1 MQPQRHTRGGAPSG
15 SGAGLARLLS
25 KLGVCSRSQAW
36 ALIQAGRVRVDGVV
50 IRDPERRTD
59 WRRERVGVDERAVC
73 AEAKVYLMLN
83 KPRGLVTTVSD
94 ERGRGTVYQCL
105 SGFGGAS
112 SEPSGSEHP
121 LAQMPPLKAGSVTGG
136 QGVSRLRESDLGQG
150 GARPYGRRV
159 FPVGRLD
166 KASEGLLLFT
176 NDTAWAARVTAPGN
190 HVDKTYHVQV
200 DCLADGGLLQ
210 RVRQGVTADGD
221 RLAVKQA
228 SLLRHGEKNSWLEI
242 VLDEG
247 KNRHLRRLLAAL
259 GVNVLRLMRVAIGP
273 LRLGTLAKG
282 ESRALSRAEVLA
294 LAKPSLPDAGR

>member
-1 MQPQRHTRGGAPSG
+1 
-15 SGAGLARLLS
+15 
-25 KLGVCSRSQAW
+25 
-36 ALIQAGRVRVDGVV
+36 
-50 IRDPERRTD
+50 
-59 WRRERVGVDERAVC
+59 
-73 AEAKVYLMLN
+73 
-83 KPRGLVTTVSD
+83 
-94 ERGRGTVYQCL
+94 
-105 SGFGGAS
+105 
-112 SEPSGSEHP
+112 
-121 LAQMPPLKAGSVTGG
+121 
-136 QGVSRLRESDLGQG
+136 
-150 GARPYGRRV
+150 
-159 FPVGRLD
+159 
-166 KASEGLLLFT
+166 
-176 NDTAWAARVTAPGN
+176 
-190 HVDKTYHVQV
+190 VDKTYHVQV

-282 ESRALSRAEVLA
+282 ESRELSRAEVLA